1 MKVAVL
7 TSSRADYSLLYPLL
21 IKLKQDGYFN
31 LNILAFGT
39 HLSKKHGYTV
49 DAIINDGFEVAYYV
63 DTNPTSDKP
72 FSISKAMGM
81 VIKKFSGKWKME
93 KFDLIISIGDRFEMF
108 AACAASIPFNIPIA
122 HIHGGETTLG
132 AFDDIFRHSITQMS
146 TFHFT
151 AADSYK
157 KRVIELKGSD
167 KNIYC
172 VGALSIDNLVSQKL
186 LSKESFKNKFNIDIS
201 IPSILITFQPETID
215 HTKNR
220 EYINV
225 LIDSLSELKNF
236 QLIITMPNADTMG
249 NYIRKKLEQFIVKNE
264 NAIKVESFGTIG
276 YLTCMKY
283 CTMLLGNTSSG
294 FIEAAYFPKYV
305 INLGNRQLGRLVT
318 PNIKNVPIEKN
329 EILKAV
335 EEYQNI
341 DLPEYNGV
349 YGTGNAA
356 DNIVSIIK
364 LQYNHIYTS

>member
-1 MKVAVL
+1 LKVAVL

-21 IKLKQDGYFN
+21 IKLKQDSYFN
-31 LNILAFGT
+31 LNIIAYGT
-39 HLSKKHGYTV
+39 HLSKKHGYTI
-49 DAIINDGFEVAYYV
+49 DAILNDGFEVSYYI

-81 VIKKFSGKWKME
+81 VIRKFSGIWKKG

-108 AACAASIPFNIPIA
+108 AACTASIPFNIPIA

-132 AFDDIFRHSITQMS
+132 AIDDIFRHSITQMS

-151 AADSYK
+151 ATEIYK

-167 KNIYC
+167 KNIYN
-172 VGALSIDNLVSQKL
+172 VGGLSIDNMISQKL

-201 IPSILITFQPETID
+201 IPSILITFQPETIN
-215 HTKNR
+215 HNKNK

-225 LIDSLSELKNF
+225 LINALSELKNF

-249 NYIRKKLEQFIVKNE
+249 NYIRKKLEQFIIKNE

-276 YLTCMKY
+276 YLSCMKY
-283 CTMLLGNTSSG
+283 CAMLLGNTSSG

-305 INLGNRQLGRLVT
+305 INLGDRQLGRLVT

-335 EEYQNI
+335 EEYHNI
-341 DLPEYNGV
+341 DLPEYNRV
-349 YGTGNAA
+349 YGIGNAA
-356 DNIVSIIK
+356 DNIIKIIK
-364 LQYNHIYTS
+364 LQYNHI

>member
-1 MKVAVL
+1 LKVAVL

-21 IKLKQDGYFN
+21 IKLNQDEYFELN
-31 LNILAFGT
+31 LIAYGT
-39 HLSKKHGYTV
+39 HLSKKHGYTI
-49 DAIINDGFEVAYYV
+49 DAILKDGFVVPYIV
-63 DTNPTSDKP
+63 DTNPISDKP
-72 FSISKAMGM
+72 FSISEAMGM
-81 VIKKFSGKWKME
+81 VIRKFSGIWKKGKCE
-93 KFDLIISIGDRFEMF
+93 LIISIGDRFEMF

-132 AFDDIFRHSITQMS
+132 AIDDIFRHSISQMS

-151 AADSYK
+151 AAETYK

-167 KNIYC
+167 KNIYD
-172 VGALSIDNLVSQKL
+172 VGALSIDNLVSEKL
-186 LSKESFKNKFNIDIS
+186 LSKDSFKNKFNIDIS
-201 IPSILITFQPETID
+201 IQSILITFQPETVD
-215 HTKNR
+215 PNKNK
-220 EYINV
+220 EYVNE
-225 LIDSLSELKNF
+225 LIKSLSELKNF

-249 NYIRKKLEQFIVKNE
+249 NYIRKKLEQFIIKNE

-305 INLGNRQLGRLVT
+305 INLGSRQLGRLVT

-335 EEYQNI
+335 EEYQ
-341 DLPEYNGV
+341 DVKLPEYDGV
-349 YGTGNAA
+349 YGSGNASV
-356 DNIVSIIK
+356 NIIRILK
-364 LQYNHIYTS
+364 EI

>member
-1 MKVAVL
+1 
-7 TSSRADYSLLYPLL
+7 
-21 IKLKQDGYFN
+21 
-31 LNILAFGT
+31 
-39 HLSKKHGYTV
+39 
-49 DAIINDGFEVAYYV
+49 
-63 DTNPTSDKP
+63 
-72 FSISKAMGM
+72 
-81 VIKKFSGKWKME
+81 
-93 KFDLIISIGDRFEMF
+93 MF
-108 AACAASIPFNIPIA
+108 AACTASIPFNIPIA

-132 AFDDIFRHSITQMS
+132 AIDDIFRHSITQMS

-151 AADSYK
+151 AADTYK
-157 KRVIELKGSD
+157 KRVIVLKGSD
-167 KNIYC
+167 KNIYN

-201 IPSILITFQPETID
+201 IPSILITFQPETVN
-215 HTKNR
+215 HNKNK
-220 EYINV
+220 EYVNV

-249 NYIRKKLEQFIVKNE
+249 NYIRKKLEQFIIKNE

-305 INLGNRQLGRLVT
+305 INLGSRQLGRLVT

-329 EILKAV
+329 EILKGV
-335 EEYQNI
+335 KEYQNI

-349 YGTGNAA
+349 YGKGNAA
-356 DNIVSIIK
+356 DNIIRILKEV
-364 LQYNHIYTS
+364 